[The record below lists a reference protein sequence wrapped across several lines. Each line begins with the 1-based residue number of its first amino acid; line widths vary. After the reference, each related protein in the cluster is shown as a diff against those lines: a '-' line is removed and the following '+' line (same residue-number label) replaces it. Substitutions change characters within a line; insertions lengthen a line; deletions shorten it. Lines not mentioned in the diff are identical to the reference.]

1 MEPLV
6 VLISAYAP
14 HIAEEL
20 WEQLGHNDGVTYQE
34 FPTFDAS
41 HLVESSH
48 MYPVSFNGQMRF
60 KVEYALDMGRAE
72 IEKQILA
79 HEKSIHY
86 LEGKAPK
93 KVIIVPKKII
103 NIVV

>member
-1 MEPLV
+1 
-6 VLISAYAP
+6 
-14 HIAEEL
+14 
-20 WEQLGHNDGVTYQE
+20 
-34 FPTFDAS
+34 
-41 HLVESSH
+41 
-48 MYPVSFNGQMRF
+48 MRF
-60 KVEYALDMGRAE
+60 KVEYALDMDHAE

-86 LEGKAPK
+86 LEGKVPK